1 MKPLRMLNPG
11 CELPLG
17 KLSNL
22 SVLRLPQLE
31 DFHLPLGLWQI
42 FNKLA
47 FASKA
52 DTLPTRPTPNLLA
65 H

>member
-1 MKPLRMLNPG
+1 MLNPG

-17 KLSNL
+17 RISNSL
-22 SVLRLPQLE
+22 LAGFPNWKTSIC
-31 DFHLPLGLWQI
+31 PLGLWQI

-52 DTLPTRPTPNLLA
+52 DTLPTRPAPNLLA